1 MLKKDDIKVIG
12 FDLDNTLYNSNEEMQ
27 KKIRGKIYEKL
38 SVIFKIPLKESENLF
53 EKNYNGDFPWK
64 NSGRRTIEE
73 LARRFNTSV
82 DGREIVQE
90 SIEEAEIIDLIEENK
105 MLEEMLKRLK
115 QKYRLDIITSGDY
128 EFALKKLDKI
138 GVEKKL
144 FDLILA
150 QGKFGGKTTG
160 DVYKYW
166 INELKINPNQI
177 LYVGDNLRADIEIPK
192 LLGIK
197 TCFIGKEN
205 SMADICINDILEL
218 EKLFID

>member
-38 SVIFKIPLKESENLF
+38 SIILNIHLKESEKLF
-53 EKNYNGDFPWK
+53 EENYNGEFPWK

-73 LARRFNTSV
+73 LGRMFKVPV

-115 QKYRLDIITSGDY
+115 QKYRLDIITSGNH

-138 GVEKKL
+138 GIEKKL
-144 FDLILA
+144 FELILA
-150 QGKFGGKTTG
+150 EGKFGGKTTG
-160 DVYKYW
+160 EVYQYW
-166 INELKINPNQI
+166 INERKISPNQI

-197 TCFIGKEN
+197 TCFVGKEN
-205 SMADICINDILEL
+205 KIADICINDILEL
-218 EKLFID
+218 EKYL